1 MDRRNELLI
10 TARDDRGLTQ
20 AQIAEKAG
28 ISVAAYQRYEYGS
41 RKPGVEIAIR
51 IAEALGVVEFKDFK
65 ELFGA
70 GTPNNSSTN

>member
-41 RKPGVEIAIR
+41 RKPNAEIAIR
-51 IAEALGVVEFKDFK
+51 IAEALGVVEFEKFK
-65 ELFGA
+65 SLFGA